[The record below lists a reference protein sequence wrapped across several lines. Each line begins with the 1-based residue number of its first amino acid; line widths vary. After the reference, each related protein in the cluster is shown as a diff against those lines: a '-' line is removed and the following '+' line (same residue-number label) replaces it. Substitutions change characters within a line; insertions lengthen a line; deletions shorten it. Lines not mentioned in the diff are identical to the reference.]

1 MFYKGN
7 EDREKRLRFSIRKVS
22 FGAASVAVA
31 ALFMFPGNGT
41 VSATEQG
48 VTPTNEGRQGSPL
61 KDPDVQNGT
70 YGATPVVSQLDG
82 NSGSSETTAPKDQE
96 ETTTP
101 TSTDASAPSVESPTV
116 SKEKEETSTTATPAP
131 VVSSTA
137 SATEK
142 ATSDLDKKQ
151 LEDYVAEIDAKLASG
166 SYATKTDES
175 VATLKEHLE
184 LAKLALTTAT
194 SQEEL
199 TKAYRRLFMT
209 ASSGLRSKPKAQVES
224 PKLDT
229 TEGKATVGKKASNT
243 EKATE
248 SNSIANSG
256 QHDSRNGQALD
267 RNNPFRTDGATTD
280 TDPAANQVYREPDED
295 TSVNQLAKALKKLNS
310 SVNNETKLASIDEV
324 GVLKNVRPGEVKEI
338 DEFGGWTAIT
348 DSNGNGKFAVA
359 RKTAAGVFPLETVNT
374 VKNGLYNYQTWTE
387 ETSFDKSSDYALFLS
402 KVRTEKTKGEPT
414 FDGAAYKPIGEGGD
428 IAKGLKGFNGIEKTF
443 KVYSPSIGSSAKI
456 SFKTGYTGDING
468 KKAKYRV
475 ELAGQKED
483 GSEDLLYSVEFEP
496 QYNKKNKDMT
506 VVAAKNGTSRR
517 IDTPISNDSYSKIK
531 AKLEE
536 IANRPNGQAGTF
548 TSKDID
554 IPKGYTS
561 YKVRISSADN
571 QRLGMGYQVTWDH
584 YALPVTGLGFTVTQ
598 DTRKVAK
605 DLLTKIYDKLK
616 VTVAKDEK
624 GMTAESKAAYN
635 AELENVRN
643 LVETPDLTTTDAYK
657 AALTT
662 VLQKKDEL
670 KVDKSSLTA
679 ARTEIENLI
688 TTVSTE
694 GKVQNA
700 IDEYNKVKAEAQTT
714 IDEAKKIIDSDASTV
729 DEVAL
734 AVAEVKQKKA
744 ELKVAEAG
752 LVDKM
757 TDAQKAELEKVDEAL
772 APANLDGKTPKSVE
786 AYNAAVAKLQSDIDA
801 TKAKAK
807 EVVGKGDNATK
818 AEATE
823 TQVKLAEL
831 KAKLAEAKALLK
843 DKSNKDEL
851 TTAKEELDTLAKAED
866 PTVGKTE
873 ESKAKYDDAK
883 RAAEASVTA
892 AEKVINNED
901 ATAEQVAAALADVK
915 IKKAALETA
924 KAGLVAAATDEE
936 KASLRNAEA
945 DLTPA
950 STAGK
955 TPKSVEAYNAEVA
968 KINDELEAAKQA
980 AADVLGKDG
989 NASEV
994 EALKAQEKVNAAKAK
1009 LVALAGLLKDPAN
1022 KDELTTAKK
1031 ALEDLTGEADPT
1043 EKTTDSLAAYTA
1055 AKDAAKAELTKAE
1068 TVLKDES
1075 ATQEEVAAAVQAV
1088 NAKKAELEKAKALL
1102 SDKMTDAQKAELEKV
1117 DEALAPANLDGKTP
1131 KSVEAYNAAVAKLQ
1145 SDIDATKAK
1154 AKEVVGKGD
1163 NATKAEATETQVKLA
1178 ELKAK
1183 LAEAKAL
1190 LKDKSNKAELTTAK
1204 EELDTLAKAEDPTV
1218 GKTEESKAKY
1228 DDAKTAAE
1236 ASVTEA
1242 EKVINN
1248 EDATAEEVAAALA
1261 DVKIKK
1267 AALETAKAGLVDKIT
1282 QDQKDELANADEDLK
1297 LADTTGK
1304 TNDSIK
1310 VYNDEVGKLSADL
1323 EAAKQAAKDLLA
1335 KGDNAGELEAY
1346 RLQAKIS
1353 KLKSKLATAAKLLKD
1368 IDKSAVKK
1376 EVEEAAKNATD
1387 AIEANADLTA
1397 EQKEAAKA
1405 KIADEANKAI
1415 ATIDSATTEDD
1426 VTAAKDAGKLAIAKE
1441 AAKAE
1446 LEAAQAIKEKVIA
1459 GNEKLSDDEK
1469 QAVKEQVQNVVDEAK
1484 KAIDTATEQVAV
1496 DNAKTTGKEAI
1507 DALNPVGKEKALDEI
1522 QKVTEAKL
1530 EAIDKNEKL
1539 SDKEKAA
1546 AKAAVAKAAI
1556 AVVEAINEATDQATV
1571 DAKVTEGTKAI
1582 SSVAEVGKDQAKAA
1596 IDSAL
1601 SAKETAID
1609 ANDKLSEA
1617 EKSTAKSAAKK
1628 AAEDAKKAIESA
1640 TTQAEV
1646 DAKVTEGSQ
1655 AISSVAEVGKDKA
1668 KSEIDSALSAKETA
1682 IDANDKL
1689 SDAEKSAAKAAAK
1702 KAAED
1707 AKKAIESAT
1716 IQAEVD
1722 EAKTTG
1728 ITAISAVN
1736 PVGKEKALAEI
1747 ETALAEKSKA
1757 IDARTD
1763 LLTAEKTT
1771 AKKAAESEA
1780 ETAKDAIRK
1789 AMSQDDV
1796 AKVTEVGKANIAKID
1811 PVGAKAAFK
1820 KAVEEVLADKLK
1832 EIDARTDLTFEDK
1845 NKKKELVN
1853 KVAAAAKQAIDS
1865 STTQAELDKVL
1876 RTFLYQVDQDALVAD
1891 FPELKLEDALKAL
1904 INGVVKVE
1912 RGKALSQADVLAKLD
1927 LPEEISVLNMVL
1939 PDTNTIGTKVA
1950 TVTLR
1955 LADGSVQ
1962 KLEVPVEVILPKNQ
1976 NIIPPYN
1983 GGNYGP
1989 SADNG
1994 MTNTQAK
2001 VNKSKLESAIHQ
2013 LDELIIQESAKLDA
2027 ETAKEANAL
2036 SADAKKVFANADAS
2050 QAEVDAMVKRIEDF
2064 MAKLAPVADH
2074 VTPAEDQSVQTPAV
2088 APATAQAANASQTA
2102 SAQANA
2108 PKASKELPNTG
2119 TADSTVAM
2127 VAAAASA
2134 LLGLGLAG
2142 RRRKEDEEA

>member
-82 NSGSSETTAPKDQE
+82 NSGSSETTAPEGQE

-101 TSTDASAPSVESPTV
+101 TSTDASALSVESPTV

-137 SATEK
+137 SATEKAEEK

-243 EKATE
+243 EKATG

-256 QHDSRNGQALD
+256 QHDPRNRQALD
-267 RNNPFRTDGATTD
+267 RNNPFRTGETTTD
-280 TDPAANQVYREPDED
+280 TDPAANQTYTAPSADASLG
-295 TSVNQLAKALKKLNS
+295 TLVNALKNLPD
-310 SVNNETKLASIDEV
+310 VIENNAKVKDMNTLGDE
-324 GVLKNVRPGEVKEI
+324 KNVAPGTVKEI
-338 DEFGGWTAIT
+338 TEFGGWKAV
-348 DSNGNGKFAVA
+348 GENGKFAIA
-359 RKTAAGVFPLETVNT
+359 KATDKGVFPLETINIPNT
-374 VKNGLYNYQTWTE
+374 NQAWIE
-387 ETSFDKSSDYALFLS
+387 EQSFDRNSKYMLFLS
-402 KVRTEKTKGEPT
+402 KVRTKANQNEEA
-414 FDGAAYKPIGEGGD
+414 FDGKSYLSSGEGGPNGAVVARGTKWFD
-428 IAKGLKGFNGIEKTF
+428 GIEKTF
-443 KVYSPSIGSSAKI
+443 KSYTPDTGSKVKI
-456 SFKTGYTGDING
+456 KFKTGYTGIVEAGSRKTRANYKVTVFNTTDG
-468 KKAKYRV
+468 KNEQIYSAEFDPGVSKSN
-475 ELAGQKED
+475 
-483 GSEDLLYSVEFEP
+483 SE
-496 QYNKKNKDMT
+496 MT
-506 VVAAKNGTSRR
+506 VVAAQNGSGGAVRVGGTTETAKNT
-517 IDTPISNDSYSKIK
+517 
-531 AKLEE
+531 ALETLSQP
-536 IANRPNGQAGTF
+536 RYKPGSGGTF
-548 TSKDID
+548 ESKDIVLA
-554 IPKGYTS
+554 PGVKT
-561 YKVRISSADN
+561 YKVVIRAANDEL
-571 QRLGMGYQVTWDH
+571 LGMSYQSSFLQ
-584 YALPVTGLGFTVTQ
+584 YALPITGLDYTINQETNE
-598 DTRKVAK
+598 VAK
-605 DLLTKIYDKLK
+605 NLLQRVYNKLK
-616 VTVAKDEK
+616 ETEAADTK
-624 GMTAESKAAYN
+624 GKTETTINAYKAQ
-635 AELENVRN
+635 LENVKN
-643 LVETPDLTTTDAYK
+643 LLEGDLKATQDYKNLATAVLTDQE
-657 AALTT
+657 ALRT
-662 VLQKKDEL
+662 
-670 KVDKSSLTA
+670 DKSKLNTSNTNLLDL
-679 ARTEIENLI
+679 INENPDPRI
-688 TTVSTE
+688 
-694 GKVQNA
+694 
-700 IDEYNKVKAEAQTT
+700 
-714 IDEAKKIIDSDASTV
+714 
-729 DEVAL
+729 
-734 AVAEVKQKKA
+734 
-744 ELKVAEAG
+744 
-752 LVDKM
+752 
-757 TDAQKAELEKVDEAL
+757 
-772 APANLDGKTPKSVE
+772 GKTPNSKVPYETAKQAAEE
-786 AYNAAVAKLQSDIDA
+786 AQREAQGILSQENPDPDVVAAAVSKLN
-801 TKAKAK
+801 
-807 EVVGKGDNATK
+807 E
-818 AEATE
+818 
-823 TQVKLAEL
+823 KLAEL
-831 KAKLAEAKALLK
+831 KAAKAGLVVAATDAQKSKLATDVVKLVKADTKGKTQDSIDAYEIKYNALKAELDTAIEAAKAVANAQENASKVSALEAQEKVTEVKEKLAEAKELLK
-843 DKSNKDEL
+843 DKGDVTEL
-851 TTAKEELDTLAKAED
+851 KVAKNDLNNYINQQLNLNVTQ
-866 PTVGKTE
+866 GKTT
-873 ESKAKYDDAK
+873 STKNAYDTANLAAQKSVNDAQL
-883 RAAEASVTA
+883 
-892 AEKVINNED
+892 VIDSQNSTIED
-901 ATAEQVAAALADVK
+901 VANALADVNAK
-915 IKKAALETA
+915 KTALEAAKKALADKVTEEQKAALGNVETDLAVLGENDLEGKTPTSKQAYTAEVEKIKTAIEEVKREAKDLVANADDRTQESAKLVQAKIEGLKAKLEAA
-924 KAGLVAAATDEE
+924 KAGLVE
-936 KASLRNAEA
+936 KANKTE
-945 DLTPA
+945 LT
-950 STAGK
+950 
-955 TPKSVEAYNAEVA
+955 
-968 KINDELEAAKQA
+968 DAKQA
-980 AADVLGKDG
+980 LDDQTK
-989 NASEV
+989 
-994 EALKAQEKVNAAKAK
+994 
-1009 LVALAGLLKDPAN
+1009 
-1022 KDELTTAKK
+1022 
-1031 ALEDLTGEADPT
+1031 EADPT
-1043 EKTTDSLAAYTA
+1043 TGKTTSTKAAYEA
-1055 AKDAAKAELTKAE
+1055 AKRAA
-1068 TVLKDES
+1068 
-1075 ATQEEVAAAVQAV
+1075 QEEVKAAAIVIANEDATTKEVAEALAKV
-1088 NAKKAELEKAKALL
+1088 NAKKADLEKAKA
-1102 SDKMTDAQKAELEKV
+1102 A
-1117 DEALAPANLDGKTP
+1117 
-1131 KSVEAYNAAVAKLQ
+1131 
-1145 SDIDATKAK
+1145 
-1154 AKEVVGKGD
+1154 
-1163 NATKAEATETQVKLA
+1163 
-1178 ELKAK
+1178 
-1183 LAEAKAL
+1183 
-1190 LKDKSNKAELTTAK
+1190 
-1204 EELDTLAKAEDPTV
+1204 
-1218 GKTEESKAKY
+1218 
-1228 DDAKTAAE
+1228 
-1236 ASVTEA
+1236 
-1242 EKVINN
+1242 
-1248 EDATAEEVAAALA
+1248 
-1261 DVKIKK
+1261 
-1267 AALETAKAGLVDKIT
+1267 LVDKIT

-1297 LADTTGK
+1297 LADKTGK

-1310 VYNDEVGKLSADL
+1310 AYNDEVGKLSAEL

-1346 RLQAKIS
+1346 RLQAKID

-1387 AIEANADLTA
+1387 TIEANVDLPADKKA
-1397 EQKEAAKA
+1397 EAKA

-1415 ATIDSATTEDD
+1415 A
-1426 VTAAKDAGKLAIAKE
+1426 KE
-1441 AAKAE
+1441 AAKAD

-1484 KAIDTATEQVAV
+1484 KAIDAATEQVAV

-1539 SDKEKAA
+1539 SEKEKIK
-1546 AKAAVAKAAI
+1546 AKAEVAKAAI

-1609 ANDKLSEA
+1609 ANDKLSDA
-1617 EKSTAKSAAKK
+1617 EKSAAKAAAKK
-1628 AAEDAKKAIESA
+1628 AAEDVKKAIEAA

-1655 AISSVAEVGKDKA
+1655 AISSVAEVGKDQAKA
-1668 KSEIDSALSAKETA
+1668 AVDSALSAKETA
-1682 IDANDKL
+1682 IDSNAKL
-1689 SDAEKSAAKAAAK
+1689 SEAEKSAAKAVAK

-1728 ITAISAVN
+1728 ITAISALN

-1747 ETALAEKSKA
+1747 DTALAEKSKV

-1832 EIDARTDLTFEDK
+1832 EIDARTDLTLEEKD
-1845 NKKKELVN
+1845 KKKESVREEAE
-1853 KVAAAAKQAIDS
+1853 AANIAIDN

-1891 FPELKLEDALKAL
+1891 LPELKLEDALKAL

-1912 RGKALSQADVLAKLD
+1912 RGTALSQADVLAKLD

-1939 PDTNTIGTKVA
+1939 PDTNTVGTKVA

-1962 KLEVPVEVILPKNQ
+1962 KLEVPVEVISQNNQ
-1976 NIIPPYN
+1976 DMIPPYN

-1989 SADNG
+1989 SADDG

-2013 LDELIIQESAKLDA
+2013 LDELIIQESSKLDA

-2050 QAEVDAMVKRIEDF
+2050 QAEVDTMVKRIEDF
-2064 MAKLAPVADH
+2064 MAKVSPVADH
-2074 VTPAEDQSVQTPAV
+2074 VTPANDQDAQTPAV
-2088 APATAQAANASQTA
+2088 APATTQAANANQEA

>member
-82 NSGSSETTAPKDQE
+82 NSGSSETTASEGQE

-116 SKEKEETSTTATPAP
+116 SKEKEEISTTATPAP

-137 SATEK
+137 SATEKAEEK

-199 TKAYRRLFMT
+199 TKAYRKLLMT

-243 EKATE
+243 ERATGT
-248 SNSIANSG
+248 NSIANSG
-256 QHDSRNGQALD
+256 QHDPRNRQALD
-267 RNNPFRTDGATTD
+267 RNNPFRTGETTTD
-280 TDPAANQVYREPDED
+280 DPSANQTYTAPRVKAGLDEL
-295 TSVNQLAKALKKLNS
+295 TEKLLNLPERIQ
-310 SVNNETKLASIDEV
+310 NNDSIKDDAINKLGVEKNVEV
-324 GVLKNVRPGEVKEI
+324 GHVKEI
-338 DEFGGWTAIT
+338 NDFGGWKAVG
-348 DSNGNGKFAVA
+348 DGKFAIG
-359 RKTAAGVFPLETVNT
+359 RKTKYGTFPIETINSLLNDT
-374 VKNGLYNYQTWTE
+374 IYLREQ
-387 ETSFDKSSDYALFLS
+387 SFDKTQDYMLFLT
-402 KVRTEKTKGEPT
+402 KARTRANSNEEA
-414 FDGAAYKPIGEGGD
+414 FDGSAYKYKDEGLE
-428 IAKGLKGFNGIEKTF
+428 IAKAVKGFDGIEKTF
-443 KVYSPSIGSSAKI
+443 KAYSSEDGSRVKI
-456 SFKTGYTGDING
+456 SFKPGYTGDIDG
-468 KKAKYRV
+468 KKAKYKV
-475 ELAGQKED
+475 EVFSIKE
-483 GSEDLLYSVEFEP
+483 GVEKKIYSTEFYP
-496 QYNKKNKDMT
+496 DKSVKDADKT
-506 VVAAKNGTSRR
+506 VIAAKDGTNAVSIRVSSTGSDATKPSDTRRNYIGRDEVEKRLANPANLPNGT
-517 IDTPISNDSYSKIK
+517 
-531 AKLEE
+531 E
-536 IANRPNGQAGTF
+536 GTF
-548 TSKDID
+548 TSRDIELE
-554 IPKGYTS
+554 KGVDS

-571 QRLGMGYQVTWDH
+571 SRVGMSYQAWDLK
-584 YALPVTGLGFTVTQ
+584 YALPISSFDFSIDQ
-598 DTRKVAK
+598 DTNNVAK
-605 DLLTKIYDKLK
+605 NLLQKVYDKLLETRDSDK
-616 VTVAKDEK
+616 RGKTPETQQAYQNQLDAINQLLAGELKS
-624 GMTAESKAAYN
+624 TAEYKKI
-635 AELENVRN
+635 LNV
-643 LVETPDLTTTDAYK
+643 T
-657 AALTT
+657 
-662 VLQKKDEL
+662 LQKQAEL
-670 KVDKSSLTA
+670 KVDKSTLISSKASLEDLVNDDPTPGKTPETVEAYNLAKTA
-679 ARTEIENLI
+679 AEQEAEKAKAVIE
-688 TTVSTE
+688 
-694 GKVQNA
+694 
-700 IDEYNKVKAEAQTT
+700 
-714 IDEAKKIIDSDASTV
+714 SDTSTV
-729 DEVAL
+729 DEVAQ
-734 AVAEVKQKKA
+734 AVANVKAARA
-744 ELKVAEAG
+744 ELTAARTLLVVAATE
-752 LVDKM
+752 
-757 TDAQKAELEKVDEAL
+757 AQKAKLEKTVAKLVEASTEGKTPDSIHAYNEKIRELTEELNQAKAAAEKIKTDGANATKLAALEAQVAVDEAL
-772 APANLDGKTPKSVE
+772 AKLEEAKSALVEAATAEQKATLAEDASKLVEASKDGKTPSSIAAYE
-786 AYNAAVAKLQSDIDA
+786 AKIRDLTAELEA
-801 TKAKAK
+801 AKA
-807 EVVGKGDNATK
+807 A
-818 AEATE
+818 AEA
-823 TQVKLAEL
+823 VKTAGENASKADAIAAQAKVNDM
-831 KAKLAEAKALLK
+831 KAKLAEAATLLK
-843 DKSNKDEL
+843 DKAN
-851 TTAKEELDTLAKAED
+851 TT
-866 PTVGKTE
+866 
-873 ESKAKYDDAK
+873 
-883 RAAEASVTA
+883 
-892 AEKVINNED
+892 
-901 ATAEQVAAALADVK
+901 
-915 IKKAALETA
+915 ALETA
-924 KAGLVAAATDEE
+924 KDEL
-936 KASLRNAEA
+936 KAEA
-945 DLTPA
+945 A
-950 STAGK
+950 KENVTAGK
-955 TPKSVEAYNAEVA
+955 TPATAE
-968 KINDELEAAKQA
+968 K
-980 AADVLGKDG
+980 
-989 NASEV
+989 
-994 EALKAQEKVNAAKAK
+994 
-1009 LVALAGLLKDPAN
+1009 
-1022 KDELTTAKK
+1022 
-1031 ALEDLTGEADPT
+1031 
-1043 EKTTDSLAAYTA
+1043 Y
-1055 AKDAAKAELTKAE
+1055 DAAKAAADQAVKEAE
-1068 TVLKDES
+1068 TVIGNPD
-1075 ATQEEVAAAVQAV
+1075 ATSEEVATALANV
-1088 NAKKAELEKAKALL
+1088 NAKKAELEKAKSA
-1102 SDKMTDAQKAELEKV
+1102 
-1117 DEALAPANLDGKTP
+1117 
-1131 KSVEAYNAAVAKLQ
+1131 
-1145 SDIDATKAK
+1145 
-1154 AKEVVGKGD
+1154 
-1163 NATKAEATETQVKLA
+1163 
-1178 ELKAK
+1178 
-1183 LAEAKAL
+1183 
-1190 LKDKSNKAELTTAK
+1190 
-1204 EELDTLAKAEDPTV
+1204 
-1218 GKTEESKAKY
+1218 
-1228 DDAKTAAE
+1228 
-1236 ASVTEA
+1236 
-1242 EKVINN
+1242 
-1248 EDATAEEVAAALA
+1248 
-1261 DVKIKK
+1261 
-1267 AALETAKAGLVDKIT
+1267 LVDKIT

-1297 LADTTGK
+1297 LADKTGK

-1310 VYNDEVGKLSADL
+1310 AYNNEVGKLSADL

-1376 EVEEAAKNATD
+1376 EVEGAAKNATD
-1387 AIEANADLTA
+1387 AIESNVDLPADKKA
-1397 EQKEAAKA
+1397 EAKA
-1405 KIADEANKAI
+1405 KVAEEANKSI
-1415 ATIDSATTEDD
+1415 AAIDSATTEDD

-1441 AAKAE
+1441 ASKAD

-1484 KAIDTATEQVAV
+1484 KAIDAATEQVAV

-1539 SDKEKAA
+1539 SEKEKIK
-1546 AKAAVAKAAI
+1546 AKAEVAKAAI

-1609 ANDKLSEA
+1609 ANDKLSDA
-1617 EKSTAKSAAKK
+1617 EKSAAKVAAKKAAEDAKKAIETATTQAEVDAKVTEGTKAISSVAEVGKDKAKAAVDTALSAKETAIDSNAKLSDAEKSAAKAVAKK

-1640 TTQAEV
+1640 TT
-1646 DAKVTEGSQ
+1646 
-1655 AISSVAEVGKDKA
+1655 
-1668 KSEIDSALSAKETA
+1668 
-1682 IDANDKL
+1682 
-1689 SDAEKSAAKAAAK
+1689 
-1702 KAAED
+1702 
-1707 AKKAIESAT
+1707 
-1716 IQAEVD
+1716 QAEVD

-1747 ETALAEKSKA
+1747 DTALAEKAKA

-1811 PVGAKAAFK
+1811 PVGAKAEFK

-1865 STTQAELDKVL
+1865 STTQAELDKAL

-1891 FPELKLEDALKAL
+1891 LPELKLEDALKAL

-1912 RGKALSQADVLAKLD
+1912 RGTALSQADVLAKLD

-1939 PDTNTIGTKVA
+1939 PDTNTVGTKVA

-1962 KLEVPVEVILPKNQ
+1962 KLEVPVEVILPNNQ
-1976 NIIPPYN
+1976 DMIPLYN

-2027 ETAKEANAL
+2027 ETVKAANDLLSEAKTV
-2036 SADAKKVFANADAS
+2036 SSDADAT

-2064 MAKLAPVADH
+2064 MAKLAPAADH

-2088 APATAQAANASQTA
+2088 APATAQAANANQEV
-2102 SAQANA
+2102 SAQANTRKVA
-2108 PKASKELPNTG
+2108 KELPNTG

>member
-82 NSGSSETTAPKDQE
+82 NSGSSETTASEGQE

-116 SKEKEETSTTATPAP
+116 SKEKEEISTTATPAP

-137 SATEK
+137 SATEKAEEK

-199 TKAYRRLFMT
+199 TKAYRKLLMT

-243 EKATE
+243 ERATGT
-248 SNSIANSG
+248 NSIANSG
-256 QHDSRNGQALD
+256 QHDPRNRQALD
-267 RNNPFRTDGATTD
+267 RNNPFRTGETTTD
-280 TDPAANQVYREPDED
+280 DPSANQTYTAPRVKAGLDEL
-295 TSVNQLAKALKKLNS
+295 TEKLLNLPERIQ
-310 SVNNETKLASIDEV
+310 NNDSIKDDAINKLGVEKNVEV
-324 GVLKNVRPGEVKEI
+324 GHVKEI
-338 DEFGGWTAIT
+338 NDFGGWKAVG
-348 DSNGNGKFAVA
+348 DGKFAIG
-359 RKTAAGVFPLETVNT
+359 RKTKYGTFPIETINSLLNDT
-374 VKNGLYNYQTWTE
+374 IYLREQ
-387 ETSFDKSSDYALFLS
+387 SFDKTQDYMLFLT
-402 KVRTEKTKGEPT
+402 KARTRANSNEEA
-414 FDGAAYKPIGEGGD
+414 FDGSAYKYKDEGLE
-428 IAKGLKGFNGIEKTF
+428 IAKAVKGFDGIEKTF
-443 KVYSPSIGSSAKI
+443 KAYSSEDGSRVKI
-456 SFKTGYTGDING
+456 SFKPGYTGDIDG
-468 KKAKYRV
+468 KKAKYKV
-475 ELAGQKED
+475 EVFSIKE
-483 GSEDLLYSVEFEP
+483 GVEKKIYSTEFYP
-496 QYNKKNKDMT
+496 DKSVKDADKT
-506 VVAAKNGTSRR
+506 VIAAKDGTNAVSIRVSSTGSDATKPSDTRRNYIGRDEVEKRLANPANLPNGT
-517 IDTPISNDSYSKIK
+517 
-531 AKLEE
+531 E
-536 IANRPNGQAGTF
+536 GTF
-548 TSKDID
+548 TSRDIELE
-554 IPKGYTS
+554 KGVDS

-571 QRLGMGYQVTWDH
+571 SRVGMSYQAWDLK
-584 YALPVTGLGFTVTQ
+584 YALPISSFDFSIDQ
-598 DTRKVAK
+598 DTNNVAK
-605 DLLTKIYDKLK
+605 NLLQKVYDKLLETRDSDK
-616 VTVAKDEK
+616 RGKTPETQQAYQNQLDAINQLLAGELKS
-624 GMTAESKAAYN
+624 TAEYKKI
-635 AELENVRN
+635 LNV
-643 LVETPDLTTTDAYK
+643 T
-657 AALTT
+657 
-662 VLQKKDEL
+662 LQKQAEL
-670 KVDKSSLTA
+670 KVDKSTLISSKASLEDLVNDDPTPGKTPETVEAYNLAKTA
-679 ARTEIENLI
+679 AEQEAEKAKAVIE
-688 TTVSTE
+688 
-694 GKVQNA
+694 
-700 IDEYNKVKAEAQTT
+700 
-714 IDEAKKIIDSDASTV
+714 SDTSTV
-729 DEVAL
+729 DEVAQ
-734 AVAEVKQKKA
+734 AVANVKAARA
-744 ELKVAEAG
+744 ELTAARTLLVVAATE
-752 LVDKM
+752 
-757 TDAQKAELEKVDEAL
+757 AQKAKLEKTVAKLVEASTEGKTPDSIHAYNEKIRELTEELNQAKAAAEKIKTDGANATKLAALEAQVAVDEAL
-772 APANLDGKTPKSVE
+772 AKLEEAKSALVEAATAEQKATLAEDASKLVEASKDGKTPSSIAAYE
-786 AYNAAVAKLQSDIDA
+786 AKIRDLTAELEA
-801 TKAKAK
+801 AKA
-807 EVVGKGDNATK
+807 A
-818 AEATE
+818 AEA
-823 TQVKLAEL
+823 VKTAGENASKADAIAAQAKVNDM
-831 KAKLAEAKALLK
+831 KAKLAEAATLLK
-843 DKSNKDEL
+843 DKAN
-851 TTAKEELDTLAKAED
+851 TT
-866 PTVGKTE
+866 
-873 ESKAKYDDAK
+873 
-883 RAAEASVTA
+883 
-892 AEKVINNED
+892 
-901 ATAEQVAAALADVK
+901 
-915 IKKAALETA
+915 ALETA
-924 KAGLVAAATDEE
+924 KDELKAEVAKE
-936 KASLRNAEA
+936 NV
-945 DLTPA
+945 
-950 STAGK
+950 TAGK
-955 TPKSVEAYNAEVA
+955 TPATAE
-968 KINDELEAAKQA
+968 K
-980 AADVLGKDG
+980 
-989 NASEV
+989 
-994 EALKAQEKVNAAKAK
+994 
-1009 LVALAGLLKDPAN
+1009 
-1022 KDELTTAKK
+1022 
-1031 ALEDLTGEADPT
+1031 
-1043 EKTTDSLAAYTA
+1043 Y
-1055 AKDAAKAELTKAE
+1055 DAAKAAADQAVKEAE
-1068 TVLKDES
+1068 TVIGNPD
-1075 ATQEEVAAAVQAV
+1075 ATSEEVATALANV
-1088 NAKKAELEKAKALL
+1088 NAKKAELEKAKSA
-1102 SDKMTDAQKAELEKV
+1102 
-1117 DEALAPANLDGKTP
+1117 
-1131 KSVEAYNAAVAKLQ
+1131 
-1145 SDIDATKAK
+1145 
-1154 AKEVVGKGD
+1154 
-1163 NATKAEATETQVKLA
+1163 
-1178 ELKAK
+1178 
-1183 LAEAKAL
+1183 
-1190 LKDKSNKAELTTAK
+1190 
-1204 EELDTLAKAEDPTV
+1204 
-1218 GKTEESKAKY
+1218 
-1228 DDAKTAAE
+1228 
-1236 ASVTEA
+1236 
-1242 EKVINN
+1242 
-1248 EDATAEEVAAALA
+1248 
-1261 DVKIKK
+1261 
-1267 AALETAKAGLVDKIT
+1267 LVDKIT

-1297 LADTTGK
+1297 LADKTGK

-1310 VYNDEVGKLSADL
+1310 AYNNEVGKLSADL

-1376 EVEEAAKNATD
+1376 EVEGAAKNATD
-1387 AIEANADLTA
+1387 AIESNVDLPADKKA
-1397 EQKEAAKA
+1397 EAKA
-1405 KIADEANKAI
+1405 KVAEEANKSI
-1415 ATIDSATTEDD
+1415 AAIDSATTEDD

-1441 AAKAE
+1441 ASKAD

-1484 KAIDTATEQVAV
+1484 KAIDAATEQVAV

-1539 SDKEKAA
+1539 SEKEKIK
-1546 AKAAVAKAAI
+1546 AKAEVAKAAI

-1609 ANDKLSEA
+1609 ANDKLSDA
-1617 EKSTAKSAAKK
+1617 EKSAAKVAAKKAAEDAKKAIETATTQAEVDAKVTEGTKAISSVAEVGKDKAKAAVDTALSAKETAIDSNAKLSDAEKSAAKAVAKK

-1640 TTQAEV
+1640 TT
-1646 DAKVTEGSQ
+1646 
-1655 AISSVAEVGKDKA
+1655 
-1668 KSEIDSALSAKETA
+1668 
-1682 IDANDKL
+1682 
-1689 SDAEKSAAKAAAK
+1689 
-1702 KAAED
+1702 
-1707 AKKAIESAT
+1707 
-1716 IQAEVD
+1716 QAEVD

-1747 ETALAEKSKA
+1747 DTALAEKAKA

-1811 PVGAKAAFK
+1811 PVGAKAEFK

-1865 STTQAELDKVL
+1865 STTQAELDKAL

-1891 FPELKLEDALKAL
+1891 LPELKLEDALKAL

-1912 RGKALSQADVLAKLD
+1912 RGTALSQADVLAKLD

-1939 PDTNTIGTKVA
+1939 PDTNTVGTKVA

-1962 KLEVPVEVILPKNQ
+1962 KLEVPVEVILPNNQ
-1976 NIIPPYN
+1976 DMIPLYN

-2027 ETAKEANAL
+2027 ETVKAANDLLSEAKTV
-2036 SADAKKVFANADAS
+2036 SSDADAT

-2064 MAKLAPVADH
+2064 MAKLAPAADH

-2088 APATAQAANASQTA
+2088 APATAQAANANQEV
-2102 SAQANA
+2102 SAQANTRKVA
-2108 PKASKELPNTG
+2108 KELPNTG

>member
-48 VTPTNEGRQGSPL
+48 VTPTNEGRQDSPL

-82 NSGSSETTAPKDQE
+82 NSGGSETTAPKDQE

-101 TSTDASAPSVESPTV
+101 TSTDASASSVESPTV
-116 SKEKEETSTTATPAP
+116 SKEKEETSTAATPAP
-131 VVSSTA
+131 VASSTA
-137 SATEK
+137 SATEKAEEK

-194 SQEEL
+194 SQDEL

-243 EKATE
+243 EKATGT
-248 SNSIANSG
+248 NSIANSG
-256 QHDSRNGQALD
+256 QHDPRNRQALD

-280 TDPAANQVYREPDED
+280 TDPAANQTYTAPRVKAGLDEL
-295 TSVNQLAKALKKLNS
+295 TEKLLNLPERIQ
-310 SVNNETKLASIDEV
+310 NNDSIKDGAINKLGAEKNVEV
-324 GVLKNVRPGEVKEI
+324 GHVKEI
-338 DEFGGWTAIT
+338 NDFGGWKAVG
-348 DSNGNGKFAVA
+348 DGKFAIG
-359 RKTAAGVFPLETVNT
+359 RKTKYGTFPIETINSLLNDT
-374 VKNGLYNYQTWTE
+374 IYLREQ
-387 ETSFDKSSDYALFLS
+387 SFDKTQDYMLFLT
-402 KVRTEKTKGEPT
+402 KARTRANSNEEA
-414 FDGAAYKPIGEGGD
+414 FDGSAYKYKDEGLE
-428 IAKGLKGFNGIEKTF
+428 IAKAVKGFDGIEKTF
-443 KVYSPSIGSSAKI
+443 KAYSSEDGSRVKV
-456 SFKTGYTGDING
+456 SFKPGYTGDIDG
-468 KKAKYRV
+468 KKAKYKV
-475 ELAGQKED
+475 EVFSIKE
-483 GSEDLLYSVEFEP
+483 GVEKKIYSTEFYP
-496 QYNKKNKDMT
+496 DKSVKDADKT
-506 VVAAKNGTSRR
+506 VIAAKDGTNAVSTRVSNTGSDATKPSDTRRGYIGRDEVEKRLATPANLPNGT
-517 IDTPISNDSYSKIK
+517 
-531 AKLEE
+531 E
-536 IANRPNGQAGTF
+536 GTF
-548 TSKDID
+548 TSRDIELE
-554 IPKGYTS
+554 KGVDS

-571 QRLGMGYQVTWDH
+571 SRVGMSYQAWDLK
-584 YALPVTGLGFTVTQ
+584 YALPISSLDFSIDQ
-598 DTRKVAK
+598 DTNNVARNLLQKVYEK
-605 DLLTKIYDKLK
+605 LLETRDSDKRGKTPETQQAYQHQLDAINQLLAGELK
-616 VTVAKDEK
+616 S
-624 GMTAESKAAYN
+624 TAEYKKI
-635 AELENVRN
+635 LNV
-643 LVETPDLTTTDAYK
+643 T
-657 AALTT
+657 
-662 VLQKKDEL
+662 LQKQAEL
-670 KVDKSSLTA
+670 KVDKSTLTSSKASLDDLVNDDPTPGKTPETVAAYNQAKTA
-679 ARTEIENLI
+679 AEQEA
-688 TTVSTE
+688 E
-694 GKVQNA
+694 
-700 IDEYNKVKAEAQTT
+700 KAKAV
-714 IDEAKKIIDSDASTV
+714 IDSDTATV
-729 DEVAL
+729 DEVAQ
-734 AVAEVKQKKA
+734 AVANVTAKRA
-744 ELKVAEAG
+744 ELTAARALLVVAAS
-752 LVDKM
+752 D
-757 TDAQKAELEKVDEAL
+757 DQKTKLQNDSEAL
-772 APANLDGKTPKSVE
+772 KEADKIGKTPKSIKEYEDKYKTLEAALTAAKEQAKTVLDKTVNAGKVEATYAQIEVDKIKAELDKAATLLKDKGKTTELEQAKNDLNDFINQQTTARVTEGQTKDSQDAYTTAKAAADKAVTDAQAVIASENSTVEDVANALADIKVKRAALEAAKKNLVPAATEAQKAKLEKTVAKLVEASTEGKTQDSINTYNEKIRELTEELNQAKAAADKIKTDGVNATKLAALEAQEAVNTVLEKLATAKEALVEKATDEQKTALEGADAALTPIAENTLTGVKTPNSIE
-786 AYNAAVAKLQSDIDA
+786 AYNQAVAAIQADLTQA
-801 TKAKAK
+801 KAKAAELVEK
-807 EVVGKGDNATK
+807 AKDNNATK
-818 AEATE
+818 ADAT
-823 TQVKLAEL
+823 VALAKVEEL
-831 KAKLAEAKALLK
+831 KAKLAEAKGLLK
-843 DKSNKDEL
+843 DKANTTEL
-851 TTAKEELDTLAKAED
+851 TNAKEALKALAATENV
-866 PTVGKTE
+866 TAGKTKE
-873 ESKAKYDDAK
+873 TADKYDAAKVEADQAVKDAETLI
-883 RAAEASVTA
+883 ADP
-892 AEKVINNED
+892 N
-901 ATAEQVAAALADVK
+901 ATPEQVATALANVNT
-915 IKKAALETA
+915 KKAALE
-924 KAGLVAAATDEE
+924 KV
-936 KASLRNAEA
+936 KEA
-945 DLTPA
+945 
-950 STAGK
+950 
-955 TPKSVEAYNAEVA
+955 
-968 KINDELEAAKQA
+968 
-980 AADVLGKDG
+980 
-989 NASEV
+989 
-994 EALKAQEKVNAAKAK
+994 
-1009 LVALAGLLKDPAN
+1009 
-1022 KDELTTAKK
+1022 
-1031 ALEDLTGEADPT
+1031 
-1043 EKTTDSLAAYTA
+1043 
-1055 AKDAAKAELTKAE
+1055 
-1068 TVLKDES
+1068 
-1075 ATQEEVAAAVQAV
+1075 
-1088 NAKKAELEKAKALL
+1088 
-1102 SDKMTDAQKAELEKV
+1102 
-1117 DEALAPANLDGKTP
+1117 
-1131 KSVEAYNAAVAKLQ
+1131 
-1145 SDIDATKAK
+1145 
-1154 AKEVVGKGD
+1154 
-1163 NATKAEATETQVKLA
+1163 
-1178 ELKAK
+1178 
-1183 LAEAKAL
+1183 
-1190 LKDKSNKAELTTAK
+1190 
-1204 EELDTLAKAEDPTV
+1204 
-1218 GKTEESKAKY
+1218 
-1228 DDAKTAAE
+1228 
-1236 ASVTEA
+1236 
-1242 EKVINN
+1242 
-1248 EDATAEEVAAALA
+1248 
-1261 DVKIKK
+1261 
-1267 AALETAKAGLVDKIT
+1267 LVDKIT

-1297 LADTTGK
+1297 LADKTGK

-1310 VYNDEVGKLSADL
+1310 AYNDEVGKLSADL

-1346 RLQAKIS
+1346 RLQAKID

-1387 AIEANADLTA
+1387 TIEANVDLPADKKA
-1397 EQKEAAKA
+1397 EAKA

-1415 ATIDSATTEDD
+1415 AAIDDATTEDD
-1426 VTAAKDAGKLAIAKE
+1426 VTAAKNAGKLAIAKE

-1484 KAIDTATEQVAV
+1484 KAIDAATEQVAV

-1539 SDKEKAA
+1539 SEKEKIK
-1546 AKAAVAKAAI
+1546 AKAEVAKAAI
-1556 AVVEAINEATDQATV
+1556 AVVEAIESATTQAEV
-1571 DAKVTEGTKAI
+1571 DAKVTEGSQAI
-1582 SSVAEVGKDQAKAA
+1582 SSVAEVGKDKAKAA
-1596 IDSAL
+1596 VDSAL

-1609 ANDKLSEA
+1609 SNAKLSDA
-1617 EKSTAKSAAKK
+1617 EKSAAKAAAKK
-1628 AAEDAKKAIESA
+1628 AAEDVKKAIESA

-1668 KSEIDSALSAKETA
+1668 KAAVDSALSAKETA
-1682 IDANDKL
+1682 IDSNAKL
-1689 SDAEKSAAKAAAK
+1689 SDAEKSAAKAVAK

-1716 IQAEVD
+1716 TQAEVD

-1853 KVAAAAKQAIDS
+1853 KVAAAAKQAIDN
-1865 STTQAELDKVL
+1865 STKQSDLDKAL

-1891 FPELKLEDALKAL
+1891 LPELKLEDALKAL

-1912 RGKALSQADVLAKLD
+1912 RGTALSQADVLAKLD
-1927 LPEEISVLNMVL
+1927 LPEEISVIKMEL
-1939 PDTNTIGTKVA
+1939 PDTNTIGTKIA
-1950 TVTLR
+1950 IVTLR

-1962 KLEVPVEVILPKNQ
+1962 KLEVPVEVISPNNQ
-1976 NIIPPYN
+1976 DMIPPYN

-1989 SADNG
+1989 SVDNG

-2027 ETAKEANAL
+2027 ETVKAANDLLSEAKTV
-2036 SADAKKVFANADAS
+2036 SADANAS

-2064 MAKLAPVADH
+2064 MAKLAPAADH

-2088 APATAQAANASQTA
+2088 APATAQAANANQEA

-2108 PKASKELPNTG
+2108 PKESKELPNTG

-2134 LLGLGLAG
+2134 LLGLGLVG
-2142 RRRKEDEEA
+2142 RRCKEDEEA

>member
-82 NSGSSETTAPKDQE
+82 NSGSSETTASEGQE

-116 SKEKEETSTTATPAP
+116 SKEKEEISTTATPAP

-137 SATEK
+137 SATEKAEEK

-199 TKAYRRLFMT
+199 TKAYRKLLMT

-243 EKATE
+243 ERATGT
-248 SNSIANSG
+248 NSIANSG
-256 QHDSRNGQALD
+256 QHDPRNRQALD
-267 RNNPFRTDGATTD
+267 RNNPFRTGETTTD
-280 TDPAANQVYREPDED
+280 DPSANQTYTAPRVKAGLDEL
-295 TSVNQLAKALKKLNS
+295 TEKLLNLPERIQ
-310 SVNNETKLASIDEV
+310 NNDSIKDDAINKLGVEKNVEV
-324 GVLKNVRPGEVKEI
+324 GHVKEI
-338 DEFGGWTAIT
+338 NDFGGWKAVG
-348 DSNGNGKFAVA
+348 DGKFAIG
-359 RKTAAGVFPLETVNT
+359 RKTKYGTFPIETINSLLNDT
-374 VKNGLYNYQTWTE
+374 IYLREQ
-387 ETSFDKSSDYALFLS
+387 SFDKTQDYMLFLT
-402 KVRTEKTKGEPT
+402 KARTRANSNEEA
-414 FDGAAYKPIGEGGD
+414 FDGSAYKYKDEGLE
-428 IAKGLKGFNGIEKTF
+428 IAKAVKGFDGIEKTF
-443 KVYSPSIGSSAKI
+443 KAYSSEDGSRVKI
-456 SFKTGYTGDING
+456 SFKPGYTGDIDG
-468 KKAKYRV
+468 KKAKYKV
-475 ELAGQKED
+475 EVFSIKE
-483 GSEDLLYSVEFEP
+483 GVEKKIYSTEFYP
-496 QYNKKNKDMT
+496 DKSVKDADKT
-506 VVAAKNGTSRR
+506 VIAAKDGTNAVSIRVSSTGSDATKPSDTRRNYIGRDEVEKRLANPANLPNGT
-517 IDTPISNDSYSKIK
+517 
-531 AKLEE
+531 E
-536 IANRPNGQAGTF
+536 GTF
-548 TSKDID
+548 TSRDIELE
-554 IPKGYTS
+554 KGVDS

-571 QRLGMGYQVTWDH
+571 SRVGMSYQAWDLK
-584 YALPVTGLGFTVTQ
+584 YALPISSFDFSIDQ
-598 DTRKVAK
+598 DTNNVAK
-605 DLLTKIYDKLK
+605 NLLQKVYDKLLETRDSDK
-616 VTVAKDEK
+616 RGKTPETQQAYQNQLDAINQLLAGELKS
-624 GMTAESKAAYN
+624 TAEYKKI
-635 AELENVRN
+635 LNV
-643 LVETPDLTTTDAYK
+643 T
-657 AALTT
+657 
-662 VLQKKDEL
+662 LQKQAEL
-670 KVDKSSLTA
+670 KVDKSTLISSKASLEDLVNDDPTPGKTPETVEAYNLAKTA
-679 ARTEIENLI
+679 AEQEAEKAKAVIE
-688 TTVSTE
+688 
-694 GKVQNA
+694 
-700 IDEYNKVKAEAQTT
+700 
-714 IDEAKKIIDSDASTV
+714 SDTSTV
-729 DEVAL
+729 DEVAQ
-734 AVAEVKQKKA
+734 AVANVKAARAKLTA
-744 ELKVAEAG
+744 ARTLLVVAATE
-752 LVDKM
+752 
-757 TDAQKAELEKVDEAL
+757 AQKAKLEKTVAKLVEASTEGKTPDSIHAYNEKIRELTEELNQAKAAAEKIKTDGANATKLAALEAQVAVDEAL
-772 APANLDGKTPKSVE
+772 AKLEEAKSALVEAATAEQKATLAEDASKLVEASKDGKTPSSIAAYE
-786 AYNAAVAKLQSDIDA
+786 AKIRDLTADLEA
-801 TKAKAK
+801 AKA
-807 EVVGKGDNATK
+807 A
-818 AEATE
+818 AEA
-823 TQVKLAEL
+823 VKTAGENASKADAIAAQAKVNDM
-831 KAKLAEAKALLK
+831 KAKLAEAATLLK
-843 DKSNKDEL
+843 DKAN
-851 TTAKEELDTLAKAED
+851 TT
-866 PTVGKTE
+866 
-873 ESKAKYDDAK
+873 
-883 RAAEASVTA
+883 
-892 AEKVINNED
+892 
-901 ATAEQVAAALADVK
+901 
-915 IKKAALETA
+915 ALETA
-924 KAGLVAAATDEE
+924 KDEL
-936 KASLRNAEA
+936 KAEA
-945 DLTPA
+945 A
-950 STAGK
+950 KENVTAGK
-955 TPKSVEAYNAEVA
+955 TPATAEKYDAAKAAADQAVKEAETVIGNPDATSEEVATALANVNAKKSALADAKSALVEAATAEQKATLAEDASKLVEASKDGKTPSSIAAYEA
-968 KINDELEAAKQA
+968 KIRDLTADLEAAKA
-980 AADVLGKDG
+980 AAEAVKTAGE
-989 NASEV
+989 NAS
-994 EALKAQEKVNAAKAK
+994 KADAIAAQAKVNDMKAK
-1009 LVALAGLLKDPAN
+1009 LAEAATLLKDKAN
-1022 KDELTTAKK
+1022 TTALETAKDELK
-1031 ALEDLTGEADPT
+1031 AE
-1043 EKTTDSLAAYTA
+1043 A
-1055 AKDAAKAELTKAE
+1055 AKENVTAGKTPATAEKYDAAKAAADQAVKEAE
-1068 TVLKDES
+1068 TVIGNPD
-1075 ATQEEVAAAVQAV
+1075 ATSEEVATALANV
-1088 NAKKAELEKAKALL
+1088 NAKKAELEKAKSA
-1102 SDKMTDAQKAELEKV
+1102 
-1117 DEALAPANLDGKTP
+1117 
-1131 KSVEAYNAAVAKLQ
+1131 
-1145 SDIDATKAK
+1145 
-1154 AKEVVGKGD
+1154 
-1163 NATKAEATETQVKLA
+1163 
-1178 ELKAK
+1178 
-1183 LAEAKAL
+1183 
-1190 LKDKSNKAELTTAK
+1190 
-1204 EELDTLAKAEDPTV
+1204 
-1218 GKTEESKAKY
+1218 
-1228 DDAKTAAE
+1228 
-1236 ASVTEA
+1236 
-1242 EKVINN
+1242 
-1248 EDATAEEVAAALA
+1248 
-1261 DVKIKK
+1261 
-1267 AALETAKAGLVDKIT
+1267 LVDKIT

-1297 LADTTGK
+1297 LADKTGK

-1310 VYNDEVGKLSADL
+1310 AYNNEVGKLSADL

-1376 EVEEAAKNATD
+1376 EVEGAAKNATD
-1387 AIEANADLTA
+1387 AIESNVDLPADKKA
-1397 EQKEAAKA
+1397 EAKA
-1405 KIADEANKAI
+1405 KVAEEANKSI
-1415 ATIDSATTEDD
+1415 AAIDSATTEDD

-1441 AAKAE
+1441 ASKAD

-1484 KAIDTATEQVAV
+1484 KAIDAATEQVAV

-1539 SDKEKAA
+1539 SEKEKIK
-1546 AKAAVAKAAI
+1546 AKAEVAKAAI

-1609 ANDKLSEA
+1609 ANDKLSDA
-1617 EKSTAKSAAKK
+1617 EKSAAKVAAKKAAEDAKKAIETATTQAEVDAKVTEGTKAISSVAEVGKDKAKAAVDTALSAKETAIDSNAKLSDAEKSAAKAVAKK

-1640 TTQAEV
+1640 TT
-1646 DAKVTEGSQ
+1646 
-1655 AISSVAEVGKDKA
+1655 
-1668 KSEIDSALSAKETA
+1668 
-1682 IDANDKL
+1682 
-1689 SDAEKSAAKAAAK
+1689 
-1702 KAAED
+1702 
-1707 AKKAIESAT
+1707 
-1716 IQAEVD
+1716 QAEVD

-1747 ETALAEKSKA
+1747 DTALAEKAKA

-1811 PVGAKAAFK
+1811 PVGAKAEFK

-1865 STTQAELDKVL
+1865 STTQAELDKAL

-1891 FPELKLEDALKAL
+1891 LPELKLEDALKAL

-1912 RGKALSQADVLAKLD
+1912 RGTALSQADVLAKLD

-1939 PDTNTIGTKVA
+1939 PDTNTVGTKVA

-1962 KLEVPVEVILPKNQ
+1962 KLEVPVEVILPNNQ
-1976 NIIPPYN
+1976 DMIPLYN

-2027 ETAKEANAL
+2027 ETVKAANDLLSEAKTV
-2036 SADAKKVFANADAS
+2036 SSDADAT

-2064 MAKLAPVADH
+2064 MAKLAPAADH

-2088 APATAQAANASQTA
+2088 APATAQAANANQEV
-2102 SAQANA
+2102 SAQANTRKVA
-2108 PKASKELPNTG
+2108 KELPNTG

>member
-82 NSGSSETTAPKDQE
+82 NSGSSETTASEGQE

-116 SKEKEETSTTATPAP
+116 SKEKEEISTTATPAP

-137 SATEK
+137 SATEKAEEK

-199 TKAYRRLFMT
+199 TKAYRKLLMT

-243 EKATE
+243 ERATGT
-248 SNSIANSG
+248 NSIANSG
-256 QHDSRNGQALD
+256 QHDPRNRQALD
-267 RNNPFRTDGATTD
+267 RNNPFRTGETTTD
-280 TDPAANQVYREPDED
+280 DPSANQTYTAPRVKAGLDEL
-295 TSVNQLAKALKKLNS
+295 TEKLLNLPERIQ
-310 SVNNETKLASIDEV
+310 NNDSIKDDAINKLGVEKNVEV
-324 GVLKNVRPGEVKEI
+324 GHVKEI
-338 DEFGGWTAIT
+338 NDFGGWKAVG
-348 DSNGNGKFAVA
+348 DGKFAIG
-359 RKTAAGVFPLETVNT
+359 RKTKYGTFPIETINSLLNDT
-374 VKNGLYNYQTWTE
+374 IYLREQ
-387 ETSFDKSSDYALFLS
+387 SFDKTQDYMLFLT
-402 KVRTEKTKGEPT
+402 KARTRANSNEEA
-414 FDGAAYKPIGEGGD
+414 FDGSAYKYKDEGLE
-428 IAKGLKGFNGIEKTF
+428 IAKAVKGFDGIEKTF
-443 KVYSPSIGSSAKI
+443 KAYSSEDGSRVKI
-456 SFKTGYTGDING
+456 SFKPGYTGDIDG
-468 KKAKYRV
+468 KKAKYKV
-475 ELAGQKED
+475 EVFSIKE
-483 GSEDLLYSVEFEP
+483 GVEKKIYSTEFYP
-496 QYNKKNKDMT
+496 DKSVKDADKT
-506 VVAAKNGTSRR
+506 VIAAKDGTNAVSIRVSSTGSDATKPSDTRRNYIGRDEVEKRLANPANLPNGT
-517 IDTPISNDSYSKIK
+517 
-531 AKLEE
+531 E
-536 IANRPNGQAGTF
+536 GTF
-548 TSKDID
+548 TSRDIELE
-554 IPKGYTS
+554 KGVDS

-571 QRLGMGYQVTWDH
+571 SRVGMSYQAWDLK
-584 YALPVTGLGFTVTQ
+584 YALPISSFDFSIDQ
-598 DTRKVAK
+598 DTNNVAK
-605 DLLTKIYDKLK
+605 NLLQKVYDKLLETRDSDK
-616 VTVAKDEK
+616 RGKTPETQQAYQNQLDAINQLLAGELKS
-624 GMTAESKAAYN
+624 TAEYKKI
-635 AELENVRN
+635 LNV
-643 LVETPDLTTTDAYK
+643 T
-657 AALTT
+657 
-662 VLQKKDEL
+662 LQKQAEL
-670 KVDKSSLTA
+670 KVDKSTLISSKASLEDLVNDDPTPGKTPETVEAYNLAKTA
-679 ARTEIENLI
+679 AEQEAEKAKAVIE
-688 TTVSTE
+688 
-694 GKVQNA
+694 
-700 IDEYNKVKAEAQTT
+700 
-714 IDEAKKIIDSDASTV
+714 SDTSTV
-729 DEVAL
+729 DEVAQ
-734 AVAEVKQKKA
+734 AVANVKAARA
-744 ELKVAEAG
+744 ELTAARTLLVVAATE
-752 LVDKM
+752 
-757 TDAQKAELEKVDEAL
+757 AQKAKLEKTVAKLVEASTEGKTPDSIHAYNEKIRELTEELNQAKAAAEKIKTDGANATKLAALEAQVAVDEAL
-772 APANLDGKTPKSVE
+772 AKLEEAKSALVEAATAEQKATLAEDASKLVEASKDGKTPSSIAAYE
-786 AYNAAVAKLQSDIDA
+786 AKIRDLTAELEA
-801 TKAKAK
+801 AKA
-807 EVVGKGDNATK
+807 A
-818 AEATE
+818 AEA
-823 TQVKLAEL
+823 VKTAGENASKADAIAAQAKVNDM
-831 KAKLAEAKALLK
+831 KAKLAEAATLLK
-843 DKSNKDEL
+843 DKAN
-851 TTAKEELDTLAKAED
+851 TT
-866 PTVGKTE
+866 
-873 ESKAKYDDAK
+873 
-883 RAAEASVTA
+883 
-892 AEKVINNED
+892 
-901 ATAEQVAAALADVK
+901 
-915 IKKAALETA
+915 ALETA
-924 KAGLVAAATDEE
+924 KDEL
-936 KASLRNAEA
+936 KAEA
-945 DLTPA
+945 A
-950 STAGK
+950 KENVTAGK
-955 TPKSVEAYNAEVA
+955 TPATAE
-968 KINDELEAAKQA
+968 K
-980 AADVLGKDG
+980 
-989 NASEV
+989 
-994 EALKAQEKVNAAKAK
+994 
-1009 LVALAGLLKDPAN
+1009 
-1022 KDELTTAKK
+1022 
-1031 ALEDLTGEADPT
+1031 
-1043 EKTTDSLAAYTA
+1043 Y
-1055 AKDAAKAELTKAE
+1055 DAAKAAADQAVKEAE
-1068 TVLKDES
+1068 TVIGNPD
-1075 ATQEEVAAAVQAV
+1075 ATSEEVATALANV
-1088 NAKKAELEKAKALL
+1088 NAKKAELEKAKSA
-1102 SDKMTDAQKAELEKV
+1102 
-1117 DEALAPANLDGKTP
+1117 
-1131 KSVEAYNAAVAKLQ
+1131 
-1145 SDIDATKAK
+1145 
-1154 AKEVVGKGD
+1154 
-1163 NATKAEATETQVKLA
+1163 
-1178 ELKAK
+1178 
-1183 LAEAKAL
+1183 
-1190 LKDKSNKAELTTAK
+1190 
-1204 EELDTLAKAEDPTV
+1204 
-1218 GKTEESKAKY
+1218 
-1228 DDAKTAAE
+1228 
-1236 ASVTEA
+1236 
-1242 EKVINN
+1242 
-1248 EDATAEEVAAALA
+1248 
-1261 DVKIKK
+1261 
-1267 AALETAKAGLVDKIT
+1267 LVDKIT

-1297 LADTTGK
+1297 LADKTGK

-1310 VYNDEVGKLSADL
+1310 AYNNEVGKLSADL

-1376 EVEEAAKNATD
+1376 EVEGAAKNATD
-1387 AIEANADLTA
+1387 AIESNVDLPADKKA
-1397 EQKEAAKA
+1397 EAKA
-1405 KIADEANKAI
+1405 KVAEEANKSI
-1415 ATIDSATTEDD
+1415 AAIDSATTEDD

-1441 AAKAE
+1441 ASKAD

-1484 KAIDTATEQVAV
+1484 KAIDAATEQVAV

-1539 SDKEKAA
+1539 SEKEKIK
-1546 AKAAVAKAAI
+1546 AKAEVAKAAI

-1609 ANDKLSEA
+1609 ANDKLSDA
-1617 EKSTAKSAAKK
+1617 EKSAAKVAAKKAAEDAKKAIETATTQAEVDAKVTEGTKAISSVAEVGKDKAKAAVDTALSAKETAIDSNAKLSDAEKSAAKAVAKK

-1640 TTQAEV
+1640 TT
-1646 DAKVTEGSQ
+1646 
-1655 AISSVAEVGKDKA
+1655 
-1668 KSEIDSALSAKETA
+1668 
-1682 IDANDKL
+1682 
-1689 SDAEKSAAKAAAK
+1689 
-1702 KAAED
+1702 
-1707 AKKAIESAT
+1707 
-1716 IQAEVD
+1716 QAEVD

-1747 ETALAEKSKA
+1747 DTALAEKAKA

-1811 PVGAKAAFK
+1811 PVGAKAEFK

-1865 STTQAELDKVL
+1865 STTQAELDKAL

-1891 FPELKLEDALKAL
+1891 LPELKLEDALKAL

-1912 RGKALSQADVLAKLD
+1912 RGTALSQADVLAKLD

-1939 PDTNTIGTKVA
+1939 PDTNTVGTKVA

-1962 KLEVPVEVILPKNQ
+1962 KLEVPVEVILPNNQ
-1976 NIIPPYN
+1976 DMIPLYN

-2027 ETAKEANAL
+2027 ETVKAANDLLSEAKTV
-2036 SADAKKVFANADAS
+2036 SSDADAT

-2064 MAKLAPVADH
+2064 MAKLAPAADH

-2088 APATAQAANASQTA
+2088 APATAQAANANQEAT
-2102 SAQANA
+2102 NA
-2108 PKASKELPNTG
+2108 RTVAKELPNTG
-2119 TADSTVAM
+2119 TADSVAFM

-2134 LLGLGLAG
+2134 VLGLGLAG

>member
-82 NSGSSETTAPKDQE
+82 NSGSSETTVSKEKE

-116 SKEKEETSTTATPAP
+116 SKEKEGSSTTATPAP

-137 SATEK
+137 SATEKAEEK

-194 SQEEL
+194 SQDEL
-199 TKAYRRLFMT
+199 TKAYRKLFMT

-243 EKATE
+243 EKATGT
-248 SNSIANSG
+248 NSIANSG
-256 QHDSRNGQALD
+256 QHDPRNGQALD
-267 RNNPFRTDGATTD
+267 RNNPFRTDGTTTD
-280 TDPAANQVYREPDED
+280 TDPSANQTYTEPAENADLKTLADKLKTLPNVIENNKKVQNMDELGNAKNLVKG
-295 TSVNQLAKALKKLNS
+295 SV
-310 SVNNETKLASIDEV
+310 T
-324 GVLKNVRPGEVKEI
+324 EI
-338 DEFGGWTAIT
+338 KEFGGWKAV
-348 DSNGNGKFAVA
+348 GENGKFAIA
-359 RKTAAGVFPLETVNT
+359 RKTESGVFPAYTVNINRT
-374 VKNGLYNYQTWTE
+374 NQVWVREQ
-387 ETSFDKSSDYALFLS
+387 SFDRSSEYILLLS
-402 KVRTEKTKGEPT
+402 KLVTKQNRTEPVYDDKPYLENNEPGAKTARSAKW
-414 FDGAAYKPIGEGGD
+414 FD
-428 IAKGLKGFNGIEKTF
+428 GIEKTF
-443 KVYSPSIGSSAKI
+443 KAYASNEGTKVTVN
-456 SFKTGYTGDING
+456 FKTGYTGDNNG
-468 KKAKYRV
+468 SKAKYKV
-475 ELAGQKED
+475 EVFSIENGNEKSIYTAVVSPENNVNSTEMK
-483 GSEDLLYSVEFEP
+483 
-496 QYNKKNKDMT
+496 
-506 VVAAKNGTSRR
+506 VVAARDGNAKNQ
-517 IDTPISNDSYSKIK
+517 IFNANNLSKEQIEE
-531 AKLEE
+531 KLALTE
-536 IANRPNGQAGTF
+536 NRPNATGGTF
-548 TSKDID
+548 TSREINL
-554 IPKGYTS
+554 PKGVTS
-561 YKVRISSADN
+561 YKVRISLENKHQA
-571 QRLGMGYQVTWDH
+571 GMSYNSSYLQ
-584 YALPVTGLGFTVTQ
+584 YSLPITGLDFNVNQ
-598 DTRKVAK
+598 DTSIVAK
-605 DLLTKIYDKLK
+605 NLLQRIYDKLK
-616 VTVAKDEK
+616 ATEEGDIKGKTEVTIN
-624 GMTAESKAAYN
+624 AYR
-635 AELENVRN
+635 EQLSNV
-643 LVETPDLTTTDAYK
+643 
-657 AALTT
+657 
-662 VLQKKDEL
+662 KKLLNGEL
-670 KVDKSSLTA
+670 KTTQDYKNIVTAVLDGQRALRTDKSKLDTSNTKLL
-679 ARTEIENLI
+679 NLI
-688 TTVSTE
+688 NE
-694 GKVQNA
+694 NPDPR
-700 IDEYNKVKAEAQTT
+700 I
-714 IDEAKKIIDSDASTV
+714 
-729 DEVAL
+729 
-734 AVAEVKQKKA
+734 
-744 ELKVAEAG
+744 
-752 LVDKM
+752 
-757 TDAQKAELEKVDEAL
+757 
-772 APANLDGKTPKSVE
+772 GKTPNSITPYDSAKTE
-786 AYNAAVAKLQSDIDA
+786 AINAQEEAETILNQENPDPDVVAAAVSKLN
-801 TKAKAK
+801 
-807 EVVGKGDNATK
+807 E
-818 AEATE
+818 
-823 TQVKLAEL
+823 KLAEL
-831 KAKLAEAKALLK
+831 KAAKAGLVVAATDAQKSKLATDVVKLVKADTKGKTQDSIDVYEIKYNALKAELDTAIEAAKAVANAQENASKVSALEAQEKVTEVKEKLAEAKELLK
-843 DKSNKDEL
+843 DKGDVTEL
-851 TTAKEELDTLAKAED
+851 KVAKNDLNNYINQQLNLNVTQ
-866 PTVGKTE
+866 GKTT
-873 ESKAKYDDAK
+873 STKNAYDTANLAAQKSVNDAQL
-883 RAAEASVTA
+883 
-892 AEKVINNED
+892 VIDSQNSTIED
-901 ATAEQVAAALADVK
+901 VANALADVNA
-915 IKKAALETA
+915 KKTA
-924 KAGLVAAATDEE
+924 
-936 KASLRNAEA
+936 
-945 DLTPA
+945 
-950 STAGK
+950 
-955 TPKSVEAYNAEVA
+955 
-968 KINDELEAAKQA
+968 LEAAK
-980 AADVLGKDG
+980 K
-989 NASEV
+989 
-994 EALKAQEKVNAAKAK
+994 
-1009 LVALAGLLKDPAN
+1009 
-1022 KDELTTAKK
+1022 
-1031 ALEDLTGEADPT
+1031 
-1043 EKTTDSLAAYTA
+1043 
-1055 AKDAAKAELTKAE
+1055 
-1068 TVLKDES
+1068 
-1075 ATQEEVAAAVQAV
+1075 
-1088 NAKKAELEKAKALL
+1088 
-1102 SDKMTDAQKAELEKV
+1102 
-1117 DEALAPANLDGKTP
+1117 
-1131 KSVEAYNAAVAKLQ
+1131 
-1145 SDIDATKAK
+1145 
-1154 AKEVVGKGD
+1154 
-1163 NATKAEATETQVKLA
+1163 
-1178 ELKAK
+1178 
-1183 LAEAKAL
+1183 
-1190 LKDKSNKAELTTAK
+1190 
-1204 EELDTLAKAEDPTV
+1204 
-1218 GKTEESKAKY
+1218 
-1228 DDAKTAAE
+1228 
-1236 ASVTEA
+1236 
-1242 EKVINN
+1242 
-1248 EDATAEEVAAALA
+1248 ALA
-1261 DVKIKK
+1261 DKVTEEQK
-1267 AALETAKAGLVDKIT
+1267 AALG
-1282 QDQKDELANADEDLK
+1282 NADEDLK
-1297 LADTTGK
+1297 LADKTGK

-1310 VYNDEVGKLSADL
+1310 AYNDEVGKLSADL

-1346 RLQAKIS
+1346 RLQAKID

-1387 AIEANADLTA
+1387 TIEANVDLPADKKA
-1397 EQKEAAKA
+1397 EAKA

-1415 ATIDSATTEDD
+1415 AAIDDATTEDD
-1426 VTAAKDAGKLAIAKE
+1426 VTAAKNAGKLAIAKE

-1484 KAIDTATEQVAV
+1484 KAIDAATEQVAV

-1539 SDKEKAA
+1539 SEKEKIK
-1546 AKAAVAKAAI
+1546 AKAEVAKAAI
-1556 AVVEAINEATDQATV
+1556 AVVEAIEAATTQAEV
-1571 DAKVTEGTKAI
+1571 DAKVTEGSQAI
-1582 SSVAEVGKDQAKAA
+1582 SSVAEVGKDKAKSA

-1609 ANDKLSEA
+1609 ANDKLSDA
-1617 EKSTAKSAAKK
+1617 EKSEAKAAAKK
-1628 AAEDAKKAIESA
+1628 AAEDVKKAIESA

-1668 KSEIDSALSAKETA
+1668 KAAVDSALSAKETA
-1682 IDANDKL
+1682 IDSNAKL
-1689 SDAEKSAAKAAAK
+1689 SDAEKLAAKAVAK

-1811 PVGAKAAFK
+1811 PVGAKAEFK
-1820 KAVEEVLADKLK
+1820 KAVKEVLADKLK
-1832 EIDARTDLTFEDK
+1832 EIDARTDLTLEEKD
-1845 NKKKELVN
+1845 KKKESVREEAE
-1853 KVAAAAKQAIDS
+1853 AANIAIDS

-1891 FPELKLEDALKAL
+1891 LPELKLEDALKAL

-1912 RGKALSQADVLAKLD
+1912 RGTALSQADVLAKLD
-1927 LPEEISVLNMVL
+1927 LPEEISVIKMVL
-1939 PDTNTIGTKVA
+1939 PDTNTIGTKIA

-1962 KLEVPVEVILPKNQ
+1962 KLEVPVEVISPNNQ
-1976 NIIPPYN
+1976 DMIPPYN

-2074 VTPAEDQSVQTPAV
+2074 VTPAEDQASQTPAV
-2088 APATAQAANASQTA
+2088 APATAQAANANQEA

>member
-82 NSGSSETTAPKDQE
+82 NSGSSETTASEGQE

-116 SKEKEETSTTATPAP
+116 SKEKEEISTTATPAP

-137 SATEK
+137 SATEKAEEK

-199 TKAYRRLFMT
+199 TKAYRKLLMT

-243 EKATE
+243 ERATGT
-248 SNSIANSG
+248 NSIANSG
-256 QHDSRNGQALD
+256 QHDPRNRQALD
-267 RNNPFRTDGATTD
+267 RNNPFRTGETTTD
-280 TDPAANQVYREPDED
+280 DPSANQTYTAPRVKAGLDEL
-295 TSVNQLAKALKKLNS
+295 TEKLLNLPERIQ
-310 SVNNETKLASIDEV
+310 NNDSIKDDAINKLGVEKNVEV
-324 GVLKNVRPGEVKEI
+324 GHVKEI
-338 DEFGGWTAIT
+338 NDFGGWKAVG
-348 DSNGNGKFAVA
+348 DGKFAIG
-359 RKTAAGVFPLETVNT
+359 RKTKYGTFPIETINSLLNDT
-374 VKNGLYNYQTWTE
+374 IYLREQ
-387 ETSFDKSSDYALFLS
+387 SFDKTQDYMLFLT
-402 KVRTEKTKGEPT
+402 KARTRANSNEEA
-414 FDGAAYKPIGEGGD
+414 FDGSAYKYKDEGLE
-428 IAKGLKGFNGIEKTF
+428 IAKAVKGFDGIEKTF
-443 KVYSPSIGSSAKI
+443 KAYSSEDGSRVKI
-456 SFKTGYTGDING
+456 SFKPGYTGDIDG
-468 KKAKYRV
+468 KKAKYKV
-475 ELAGQKED
+475 EVFSIKE
-483 GSEDLLYSVEFEP
+483 GVEKKIYSTEFYP
-496 QYNKKNKDMT
+496 DKSVKDADKT
-506 VVAAKNGTSRR
+506 VIAAKDGTNAVSIRVSSTGSDATKPSDTRRNYIGRDEVEKRLANPANLPNGT
-517 IDTPISNDSYSKIK
+517 
-531 AKLEE
+531 E
-536 IANRPNGQAGTF
+536 GTF
-548 TSKDID
+548 TSRDIELE
-554 IPKGYTS
+554 KGVDS

-571 QRLGMGYQVTWDH
+571 SRVGMSYQAWDLK
-584 YALPVTGLGFTVTQ
+584 YALPISSFDFSIDQ
-598 DTRKVAK
+598 DTNNVAK
-605 DLLTKIYDKLK
+605 NLLQKVYDKLLETRDSDK
-616 VTVAKDEK
+616 RGKTPETQQAYQNQLDAINQLLAGELKS
-624 GMTAESKAAYN
+624 TAEYKKI
-635 AELENVRN
+635 LNV
-643 LVETPDLTTTDAYK
+643 T
-657 AALTT
+657 
-662 VLQKKDEL
+662 LQKQAEL
-670 KVDKSSLTA
+670 KVDKSTLISSKASLEDLVNDDPTPGKTPETVEAYNLAKTA
-679 ARTEIENLI
+679 AEQEAEKAKAVIE
-688 TTVSTE
+688 
-694 GKVQNA
+694 
-700 IDEYNKVKAEAQTT
+700 
-714 IDEAKKIIDSDASTV
+714 SDTSTV
-729 DEVAL
+729 DEVAQ
-734 AVAEVKQKKA
+734 AVANVKAARA
-744 ELKVAEAG
+744 ELTAARTLLVVAATE
-752 LVDKM
+752 
-757 TDAQKAELEKVDEAL
+757 AQKAKLEKTVAKLVEASTEGKTPDSIHAYNEKIRELTEELNQAKAAAEKIKTDGANATKLAALEAQVAVDEAL
-772 APANLDGKTPKSVE
+772 AKLEEAKSALVEAATAEQKATLAEDASKLVEASKDGKTPSSIAAYE
-786 AYNAAVAKLQSDIDA
+786 AKIRDLTADLEA
-801 TKAKAK
+801 AKA
-807 EVVGKGDNATK
+807 A
-818 AEATE
+818 AEA
-823 TQVKLAEL
+823 VKTAGENASKADAIAAQAKVNDM
-831 KAKLAEAKALLK
+831 KAKLAEAATLLK
-843 DKSNKDEL
+843 DKAN
-851 TTAKEELDTLAKAED
+851 TT
-866 PTVGKTE
+866 
-873 ESKAKYDDAK
+873 
-883 RAAEASVTA
+883 
-892 AEKVINNED
+892 
-901 ATAEQVAAALADVK
+901 
-915 IKKAALETA
+915 ALETA
-924 KAGLVAAATDEE
+924 KDEL
-936 KASLRNAEA
+936 KAEA
-945 DLTPA
+945 A
-950 STAGK
+950 KENVTAGK
-955 TPKSVEAYNAEVA
+955 TPATAE
-968 KINDELEAAKQA
+968 K
-980 AADVLGKDG
+980 
-989 NASEV
+989 
-994 EALKAQEKVNAAKAK
+994 
-1009 LVALAGLLKDPAN
+1009 
-1022 KDELTTAKK
+1022 
-1031 ALEDLTGEADPT
+1031 
-1043 EKTTDSLAAYTA
+1043 Y
-1055 AKDAAKAELTKAE
+1055 DAAKAAADQAVKEAE
-1068 TVLKDES
+1068 TVIGNPD
-1075 ATQEEVAAAVQAV
+1075 ATSEEVATALANV
-1088 NAKKAELEKAKALL
+1088 NAKKAELEKAKSA
-1102 SDKMTDAQKAELEKV
+1102 
-1117 DEALAPANLDGKTP
+1117 
-1131 KSVEAYNAAVAKLQ
+1131 
-1145 SDIDATKAK
+1145 
-1154 AKEVVGKGD
+1154 
-1163 NATKAEATETQVKLA
+1163 
-1178 ELKAK
+1178 
-1183 LAEAKAL
+1183 
-1190 LKDKSNKAELTTAK
+1190 
-1204 EELDTLAKAEDPTV
+1204 
-1218 GKTEESKAKY
+1218 
-1228 DDAKTAAE
+1228 
-1236 ASVTEA
+1236 
-1242 EKVINN
+1242 
-1248 EDATAEEVAAALA
+1248 
-1261 DVKIKK
+1261 
-1267 AALETAKAGLVDKIT
+1267 LVDKIT

-1297 LADTTGK
+1297 LADKTGK

-1310 VYNDEVGKLSADL
+1310 AYNNEVGKLSADL

-1376 EVEEAAKNATD
+1376 EVEGAAKNATD
-1387 AIEANADLTA
+1387 AIESNVDLPADKKA
-1397 EQKEAAKA
+1397 EAKA
-1405 KIADEANKAI
+1405 KVAEEANKSI
-1415 ATIDSATTEDD
+1415 AAIDSATTEDD

-1441 AAKAE
+1441 ASKAD

-1484 KAIDTATEQVAV
+1484 KAIDAATEQVAV

-1539 SDKEKAA
+1539 SEKEKIK
-1546 AKAAVAKAAI
+1546 AKAEVAKAAI

-1609 ANDKLSEA
+1609 ANDKLSDA
-1617 EKSTAKSAAKK
+1617 EKSAAKVAAKKAAEDAKKAIETATTQAEVDAKVTEGTKAISSVAEVGKDKAKAAVDTALSAKETAIDSNAKLSDAEKSAAKAVAKK

-1640 TTQAEV
+1640 TT
-1646 DAKVTEGSQ
+1646 
-1655 AISSVAEVGKDKA
+1655 
-1668 KSEIDSALSAKETA
+1668 
-1682 IDANDKL
+1682 
-1689 SDAEKSAAKAAAK
+1689 
-1702 KAAED
+1702 
-1707 AKKAIESAT
+1707 
-1716 IQAEVD
+1716 QAEVD

-1747 ETALAEKSKA
+1747 DTALAEKAKA

-1811 PVGAKAAFK
+1811 PVGAKAEFK

-1865 STTQAELDKVL
+1865 STTQAELDKAL

-1891 FPELKLEDALKAL
+1891 LPELKLEDALKAL

-1912 RGKALSQADVLAKLD
+1912 RGTALSQADVLAKLD

-1939 PDTNTIGTKVA
+1939 PDTNTVGTKVA

-1962 KLEVPVEVILPKNQ
+1962 KLEVPVEVILPNNQ
-1976 NIIPPYN
+1976 DMIPLYN

-2027 ETAKEANAL
+2027 ETVKAANDLLSEAKTV
-2036 SADAKKVFANADAS
+2036 SSDADAT

-2064 MAKLAPVADH
+2064 MAKLAPAADH

-2088 APATAQAANASQTA
+2088 APATAQAANANQEV
-2102 SAQANA
+2102 SAQANTRKVA
-2108 PKASKELPNTG
+2108 KELPNTG

>member
-82 NSGSSETTAPKDQE
+82 NSGSSETTASEGQE

-116 SKEKEETSTTATPAP
+116 SKEKEEISTTATPAP

-137 SATEK
+137 SATEKAEEK

-199 TKAYRRLFMT
+199 TKAYRKLLMT

-243 EKATE
+243 ERATGT
-248 SNSIANSG
+248 NSIANSG
-256 QHDSRNGQALD
+256 QHDPRNRQALD
-267 RNNPFRTDGATTD
+267 RNNPFRTGETTTD
-280 TDPAANQVYREPDED
+280 DPSANQTYTAPRVKAGLDEL
-295 TSVNQLAKALKKLNS
+295 TEKLLNLPERIQ
-310 SVNNETKLASIDEV
+310 NNDSIKDDAINKLGVEKNVEV
-324 GVLKNVRPGEVKEI
+324 GHVKEI
-338 DEFGGWTAIT
+338 NDFGGWKAVG
-348 DSNGNGKFAVA
+348 DGKFAIG
-359 RKTAAGVFPLETVNT
+359 RKTKYGTFPIETINSLLNDT
-374 VKNGLYNYQTWTE
+374 IYLREQ
-387 ETSFDKSSDYALFLS
+387 SFDKTQDYMLFLT
-402 KVRTEKTKGEPT
+402 KARTRANSNEEA
-414 FDGAAYKPIGEGGD
+414 FDGSAYKYKDEGLE
-428 IAKGLKGFNGIEKTF
+428 IAKAVKGFDGIEKTF
-443 KVYSPSIGSSAKI
+443 KAYSSEDGSRVKI
-456 SFKTGYTGDING
+456 SFKPGYTGDIDG
-468 KKAKYRV
+468 KKAKYKV
-475 ELAGQKED
+475 EVFSIKE
-483 GSEDLLYSVEFEP
+483 GVEKKIYSTEFYP
-496 QYNKKNKDMT
+496 DKSVKDADKT
-506 VVAAKNGTSRR
+506 VIAAKDGTNAVSIRVSSTGSDATKPSDTRRNYIGRDEVEKRLANPANLPNGT
-517 IDTPISNDSYSKIK
+517 
-531 AKLEE
+531 E
-536 IANRPNGQAGTF
+536 GTF
-548 TSKDID
+548 TSRDIELE
-554 IPKGYTS
+554 KGVDS

-571 QRLGMGYQVTWDH
+571 SRVGMSYQAWDLK
-584 YALPVTGLGFTVTQ
+584 YALPISSFDFSIDQ
-598 DTRKVAK
+598 DTNNVAK
-605 DLLTKIYDKLK
+605 NLLQKVYDKLLETRDSDK
-616 VTVAKDEK
+616 RGKTPETQQAYQNQLDAINQLLAGELKS
-624 GMTAESKAAYN
+624 TAEYKKI
-635 AELENVRN
+635 LNV
-643 LVETPDLTTTDAYK
+643 T
-657 AALTT
+657 
-662 VLQKKDEL
+662 LQKQAEL
-670 KVDKSSLTA
+670 KVDKSTLISSKASLEDLVNDDPTPGKTPETVEAYNLAKTA
-679 ARTEIENLI
+679 AEQEAEKAKAVIE
-688 TTVSTE
+688 
-694 GKVQNA
+694 
-700 IDEYNKVKAEAQTT
+700 
-714 IDEAKKIIDSDASTV
+714 SDTSTV
-729 DEVAL
+729 DEVAQ
-734 AVAEVKQKKA
+734 AVANVKAARA
-744 ELKVAEAG
+744 ELTAERTLLVVAATE
-752 LVDKM
+752 
-757 TDAQKAELEKVDEAL
+757 AQKAKLEKTVAKLVEASTEGKTPDSIHAYNEKIRELTEELNQAKAAAEKIKTDGANATKLAALEAQVAVDEAL
-772 APANLDGKTPKSVE
+772 AKLEEAKSALVEAATAEQKATLAEDASKLVEASKDGKTSSSIAAYE
-786 AYNAAVAKLQSDIDA
+786 AKIRDLTAELEA
-801 TKAKAK
+801 AKA
-807 EVVGKGDNATK
+807 A
-818 AEATE
+818 AEA
-823 TQVKLAEL
+823 VKTAGENASKADAIAAQAKVNDM
-831 KAKLAEAKALLK
+831 KAKLAEAATLLK
-843 DKSNKDEL
+843 DKAN
-851 TTAKEELDTLAKAED
+851 TT
-866 PTVGKTE
+866 
-873 ESKAKYDDAK
+873 
-883 RAAEASVTA
+883 
-892 AEKVINNED
+892 
-901 ATAEQVAAALADVK
+901 
-915 IKKAALETA
+915 ALETA
-924 KAGLVAAATDEE
+924 KDEL
-936 KASLRNAEA
+936 KAEA
-945 DLTPA
+945 A
-950 STAGK
+950 KENVTAGK
-955 TPKSVEAYNAEVA
+955 TPATAE
-968 KINDELEAAKQA
+968 K
-980 AADVLGKDG
+980 
-989 NASEV
+989 
-994 EALKAQEKVNAAKAK
+994 
-1009 LVALAGLLKDPAN
+1009 
-1022 KDELTTAKK
+1022 
-1031 ALEDLTGEADPT
+1031 
-1043 EKTTDSLAAYTA
+1043 Y
-1055 AKDAAKAELTKAE
+1055 DAAKAAADQAVKEAE
-1068 TVLKDES
+1068 TVIGNPD
-1075 ATQEEVAAAVQAV
+1075 ATSEEVATALANV
-1088 NAKKAELEKAKALL
+1088 NAKKAELEKAKSA
-1102 SDKMTDAQKAELEKV
+1102 
-1117 DEALAPANLDGKTP
+1117 
-1131 KSVEAYNAAVAKLQ
+1131 
-1145 SDIDATKAK
+1145 
-1154 AKEVVGKGD
+1154 
-1163 NATKAEATETQVKLA
+1163 
-1178 ELKAK
+1178 
-1183 LAEAKAL
+1183 
-1190 LKDKSNKAELTTAK
+1190 
-1204 EELDTLAKAEDPTV
+1204 
-1218 GKTEESKAKY
+1218 
-1228 DDAKTAAE
+1228 
-1236 ASVTEA
+1236 
-1242 EKVINN
+1242 
-1248 EDATAEEVAAALA
+1248 
-1261 DVKIKK
+1261 
-1267 AALETAKAGLVDKIT
+1267 LVDKIT

-1297 LADTTGK
+1297 LADKTGK

-1310 VYNDEVGKLSADL
+1310 AYNNEVGKLSADL

-1376 EVEEAAKNATD
+1376 EVEGAAKNATD
-1387 AIEANADLTA
+1387 AIESNVDLPADKKA
-1397 EQKEAAKA
+1397 EAKA
-1405 KIADEANKAI
+1405 KVAEEANKSI
-1415 ATIDSATTEDD
+1415 AAIDSATTEDD

-1441 AAKAE
+1441 ASKAD

-1484 KAIDTATEQVAV
+1484 KAIDAATEQVAV

-1539 SDKEKAA
+1539 SEKEKIK
-1546 AKAAVAKAAI
+1546 AKAEVAKAAI

-1609 ANDKLSEA
+1609 ANDKLSDA
-1617 EKSTAKSAAKK
+1617 EKSAAKVAAKKAAEDAKKAIETATTQAEVDAKVTEGTKAISSVAEVGKDKAKAAVDTALSAKETAIDSNAKLSDAEKSAAKAVAKK

-1640 TTQAEV
+1640 TT
-1646 DAKVTEGSQ
+1646 
-1655 AISSVAEVGKDKA
+1655 
-1668 KSEIDSALSAKETA
+1668 
-1682 IDANDKL
+1682 
-1689 SDAEKSAAKAAAK
+1689 
-1702 KAAED
+1702 
-1707 AKKAIESAT
+1707 
-1716 IQAEVD
+1716 QAEVD

-1747 ETALAEKSKA
+1747 DTALAEKAKA

-1811 PVGAKAAFK
+1811 PVGAKAEFK

-1865 STTQAELDKVL
+1865 STTQAELDKAL

-1891 FPELKLEDALKAL
+1891 LPELKLEDALKAL

-1912 RGKALSQADVLAKLD
+1912 RGTALSQADVLAKLD

-1939 PDTNTIGTKVA
+1939 PDTNTVGTKVA

-1962 KLEVPVEVILPKNQ
+1962 KLEVPVEVILPNNQ
-1976 NIIPPYN
+1976 DMIPLYN

-2027 ETAKEANAL
+2027 ETVKAANDLLSEAKTV
-2036 SADAKKVFANADAS
+2036 SSDADAT

-2064 MAKLAPVADH
+2064 MAKLAPAADH

-2088 APATAQAANASQTA
+2088 APATAQAANANQEV
-2102 SAQANA
+2102 SAQANTRKVA
-2108 PKASKELPNTG
+2108 KELPNTG

>member
-48 VTPTNEGRQGSPL
+48 VTPTNEGRQDSPL

-82 NSGSSETTAPKDQE
+82 NSGGSETTAPKDQE

-101 TSTDASAPSVESPTV
+101 TSTDASASSVESPTV
-116 SKEKEETSTTATPAP
+116 SKEKEETSTAATPAP
-131 VVSSTA
+131 VASSTA
-137 SATEK
+137 SATEKAEEK

-194 SQEEL
+194 SQDEL

-243 EKATE
+243 EKATGT
-248 SNSIANSG
+248 NSIANSG
-256 QHDSRNGQALD
+256 QHDPRNRQALD

-280 TDPAANQVYREPDED
+280 TDPAANQTYTAPRVKAGLDEL
-295 TSVNQLAKALKKLNS
+295 TEKLLNLPERIQ
-310 SVNNETKLASIDEV
+310 NNDSIKDGAINKLGAEKNVEV
-324 GVLKNVRPGEVKEI
+324 GHVKEI
-338 DEFGGWTAIT
+338 NDFGGWKAVG
-348 DSNGNGKFAVA
+348 DGKFAIG
-359 RKTAAGVFPLETVNT
+359 RKTKYGTFPIETINSLLNDT
-374 VKNGLYNYQTWTE
+374 IYLREQ
-387 ETSFDKSSDYALFLS
+387 SFDKTQDYMLFLT
-402 KVRTEKTKGEPT
+402 KARTRANSNEEA
-414 FDGAAYKPIGEGGD
+414 FDGSAYKYKDEGLE
-428 IAKGLKGFNGIEKTF
+428 IAKAVKGFDGIEKTF
-443 KVYSPSIGSSAKI
+443 KAYSSEDGSRVKV
-456 SFKTGYTGDING
+456 SFKPGYTGDIDG
-468 KKAKYRV
+468 KKAKYKV
-475 ELAGQKED
+475 EVFSIKE
-483 GSEDLLYSVEFEP
+483 GVEKKIYSTEFYP
-496 QYNKKNKDMT
+496 DKSVKDADKT
-506 VVAAKNGTSRR
+506 VIAAKDGTNAVSTRVSNTGSDATKPSDTRRGYIGRDEVEKRLATPANLPNGT
-517 IDTPISNDSYSKIK
+517 
-531 AKLEE
+531 E
-536 IANRPNGQAGTF
+536 GTF
-548 TSKDID
+548 TSRDIELE
-554 IPKGYTS
+554 KGVDS

-571 QRLGMGYQVTWDH
+571 SRVGMSYQAWDLK
-584 YALPVTGLGFTVTQ
+584 YALPISSLDFSIDQ
-598 DTRKVAK
+598 DTNNVARNLLQKVYEK
-605 DLLTKIYDKLK
+605 LLETRDSDKRGKTPETQQAYQHQLDAINQLLAGELK
-616 VTVAKDEK
+616 S
-624 GMTAESKAAYN
+624 TAEYKKI
-635 AELENVRN
+635 LNV
-643 LVETPDLTTTDAYK
+643 T
-657 AALTT
+657 
-662 VLQKKDEL
+662 LQKQAEL
-670 KVDKSSLTA
+670 KVDKSTLTSSKASLDDLVNDDPTPGKTPETVAAYNQAKTA
-679 ARTEIENLI
+679 AEQEA
-688 TTVSTE
+688 E
-694 GKVQNA
+694 
-700 IDEYNKVKAEAQTT
+700 KAKAV
-714 IDEAKKIIDSDASTV
+714 IDSDTATV
-729 DEVAL
+729 DEVAQ
-734 AVAEVKQKKA
+734 AVANVTAKRA
-744 ELKVAEAG
+744 ELTAARALLVVAAS
-752 LVDKM
+752 D
-757 TDAQKAELEKVDEAL
+757 DQKTKLQNDSEAL
-772 APANLDGKTPKSVE
+772 KEADKIGKTPKSIKEYEDKYKTLEAALTAAKEQAKTVLDKTVNAGKVEATYAQIEVDKIKAELDKAATLLKDKGKTTELEQAKNDLNDFINQQTTARVTEGQTKDSQDAYTTAKAAADKAVTDAQAVIASENSTVEDVANALADIKVKRAALEAAKKNLVPAATEAQKAKLEKTVAKLVEASTEGKTQDSINTYNEKIRELTEELNQAKAAADKIKTDGVNATKLAALEAQEAVNTVLEKLATAKEALVEKATDEQKTALEGADAALTPIAENTLTGVKTPNSIE
-786 AYNAAVAKLQSDIDA
+786 AYNQAVAAIQADLTQA
-801 TKAKAK
+801 KAKAAELVEK
-807 EVVGKGDNATK
+807 AKDNNATK
-818 AEATE
+818 ADAT
-823 TQVKLAEL
+823 VALAKVEEL
-831 KAKLAEAKALLK
+831 KAKLAEAKGLLK
-843 DKSNKDEL
+843 DKANTTEL
-851 TTAKEELDTLAKAED
+851 TNAKEALKALAATENV
-866 PTVGKTE
+866 TAGKTKE
-873 ESKAKYDDAK
+873 TADKYDAAKVEADQAVKDAETLI
-883 RAAEASVTA
+883 ADP
-892 AEKVINNED
+892 N
-901 ATAEQVAAALADVK
+901 ATPEQVATALANVNT
-915 IKKAALETA
+915 KKAALE
-924 KAGLVAAATDEE
+924 KV
-936 KASLRNAEA
+936 KEA
-945 DLTPA
+945 
-950 STAGK
+950 
-955 TPKSVEAYNAEVA
+955 
-968 KINDELEAAKQA
+968 
-980 AADVLGKDG
+980 
-989 NASEV
+989 
-994 EALKAQEKVNAAKAK
+994 
-1009 LVALAGLLKDPAN
+1009 
-1022 KDELTTAKK
+1022 
-1031 ALEDLTGEADPT
+1031 
-1043 EKTTDSLAAYTA
+1043 
-1055 AKDAAKAELTKAE
+1055 
-1068 TVLKDES
+1068 
-1075 ATQEEVAAAVQAV
+1075 
-1088 NAKKAELEKAKALL
+1088 
-1102 SDKMTDAQKAELEKV
+1102 
-1117 DEALAPANLDGKTP
+1117 
-1131 KSVEAYNAAVAKLQ
+1131 
-1145 SDIDATKAK
+1145 
-1154 AKEVVGKGD
+1154 
-1163 NATKAEATETQVKLA
+1163 
-1178 ELKAK
+1178 
-1183 LAEAKAL
+1183 
-1190 LKDKSNKAELTTAK
+1190 
-1204 EELDTLAKAEDPTV
+1204 
-1218 GKTEESKAKY
+1218 
-1228 DDAKTAAE
+1228 
-1236 ASVTEA
+1236 
-1242 EKVINN
+1242 
-1248 EDATAEEVAAALA
+1248 
-1261 DVKIKK
+1261 
-1267 AALETAKAGLVDKIT
+1267 LVDKIT

-1297 LADTTGK
+1297 LADKTGK

-1310 VYNDEVGKLSADL
+1310 AYNDEVGKLSADL

-1346 RLQAKIS
+1346 RLQAKID

-1387 AIEANADLTA
+1387 TIEANVDLPADKKA
-1397 EQKEAAKA
+1397 EAKA

-1415 ATIDSATTEDD
+1415 AAIDDATTEDD
-1426 VTAAKDAGKLAIAKE
+1426 VTAAKNAGKLAIAKE

-1484 KAIDTATEQVAV
+1484 KAIDAATEQVAV

-1539 SDKEKAA
+1539 SEKEKIK
-1546 AKAAVAKAAI
+1546 AKAEVAKAAI
-1556 AVVEAINEATDQATV
+1556 AVVE
-1571 DAKVTEGTKAI
+1571 
-1582 SSVAEVGKDQAKAA
+1582 
-1596 IDSAL
+1596 
-1601 SAKETAID
+1601 
-1609 ANDKLSEA
+1609 
-1617 EKSTAKSAAKK
+1617 
-1628 AAEDAKKAIESA
+1628 AIESA

-1668 KSEIDSALSAKETA
+1668 KAAVDSALSAKETA
-1682 IDANDKL
+1682 IDSNAKL
-1689 SDAEKSAAKAAAK
+1689 SDAEKSAAKAVAK

-1716 IQAEVD
+1716 TQAEVD

-1853 KVAAAAKQAIDS
+1853 KVAAAAKQAIDN
-1865 STTQAELDKVL
+1865 STKQSDLDKAL

-1891 FPELKLEDALKAL
+1891 LPELKLEDALKAL

-1912 RGKALSQADVLAKLD
+1912 RGTALSQADVLAKLD
-1927 LPEEISVLNMVL
+1927 LPEEISVIKMEL
-1939 PDTNTIGTKVA
+1939 PDTNTIGTKIA
-1950 TVTLR
+1950 IVTLR

-1962 KLEVPVEVILPKNQ
+1962 KLEVPVEVISPNNQ
-1976 NIIPPYN
+1976 DMIPPYN

-1989 SADNG
+1989 SVDNG

-2027 ETAKEANAL
+2027 ETVKAANDLLSEAKTV
-2036 SADAKKVFANADAS
+2036 SADANAS

-2064 MAKLAPVADH
+2064 MAKLAPAADH

-2088 APATAQAANASQTA
+2088 APATAQAANANQEA

-2108 PKASKELPNTG
+2108 PKESKELPNTG

-2134 LLGLGLAG
+2134 LLGLGLVG
-2142 RRRKEDEEA
+2142 RRCKEDEEA